1 MLPKNKDKIILLI
14 SLAVIV
20 LNLFLLQKRKN
31 SYNFDI
37 ETEIAKGIIYLD
49 NDEII
54 EKKVNRESFPLEY
67 NFSIRNFDDNNNI
80 NEVDFDYKIK
90 IETSVNNFPIKYR
103 LIDCE
108 KNIELFL
115 ISGES
120 PVLNLEKFEKKIRKF
135 KLYVE
140 WSDVEEEY
148 SDDLEIKLKIQAVQ
162 KEEKIESENI

>member
-1 MLPKNKDKIILLI
+1 MIQKNKHKLILLV
-14 SLAVIV
+14 SLAVIFF
-20 LNLFLLQKRKN
+20 NLFFLPIRKKT
-31 SYNFDI
+31 YNFNV

-49 NDEII
+49 NDDII
-54 EKKVNRESFPLEY
+54 EKNVNRESFPLEY
-67 NFSIRNFDDNNNI
+67 NFSIRNFDEDNNI

-90 IETSVNNFPIKYR
+90 IEESVNNFPIKYR

-108 KNIELFL
+108 KNKEIFL
-115 ISGES
+115 TSGES

-140 WSDVEEEY
+140 WNDVEGEY

-162 KEEKIESENI
+162 KEGNV